1 MSKLDTKVHWRLNDL
16 LRAGKKAKEF
26 AAVSWSNPAEQINEQ
41 FVPWHPVDIQNQ
53 NQEEHDT
60 DQATQLEDDISPLDT
75 LSPSQIENNPSIQA
89 ALVQAREDAFK
100 EGFQQGSAQAES
112 KYHDALRTA
121 ERLAQ
126 NLQAKQDNIGEFYD
140 PLKKLSLHL
149 AQQLVR
155 GELALSQ
162 NAIQRMVSQALDLI
176 EQQGVGDIIVTLH
189 PDDVE
194 GMSNISDTSLEGI
207 DLRIDSNLSRG
218 SVRVTM
224 GDTVIEDLIE
234 SRLQEIAN
242 QIYQSNSSQNKDT
255 QILNEETVTDDGPGE
270 EISDGSQ
277 QDTDEISDSPTQPDT
292 VDPLIDKD
300 ETDE

>member
-194 GMSNISDTSLEGI
+194 GMSNISDTSLKGI

>member
-60 DQATQLEDDISPLDT
+60 DQATQLGDDISPLDT

>member
-1 MSKLDTKVHWRLNDL
+1 MSKLDPKVHWRLNDL

-26 AAVSWSNPAEQINEQ
+26 AAVSWSNPAEQLNEQ
-41 FVPWHPVDIQNQ
+41 FVPWHPVDTKIQ
-53 NQEEHDT
+53 NQEEHDA
-60 DQATQLEDDISPLDT
+60 DQVIDLAGGLSPLEA

-89 ALVQAREDAFK
+89 ALVQAREDAFN
-100 EGFQQGSAQAES
+100 EGFQQGNMEAEG
-112 KYHDALRTA
+112 KYHDALKTVQ
-121 ERLAQ
+121 RLAQ
-126 NLQAKQDNIGEFYD
+126 NLQAKQDNIDEFYD

-162 NAIQRMVSQALDLI
+162 TSIQRLVTQAIDLI
-176 EQQGVGDIIVTLH
+176 EKQGVGNIIVTLH
-189 PDDVE
+189 PDDAE
-194 GMSNISDTSLEGI
+194 GMLNISNASLEDI
-207 DLRIDSNLSRG
+207 DLRIDPLLSRG

-242 QIYQSNSSQNKDT
+242 KIYQSNTSQDKKP
-255 QILNEETVTDDGPGE
+255 QISNEETATDNGLSQKTPDELGQNTE
-270 EISDGSQ
+270 EIQGS
-277 QDTDEISDSPTQPDT
+277 SPQRGT
-292 VDPLIDKD
+292 VDALDDRD